1 MKFWIDA
8 QLPPQLAQWLMMT
21 FSVEA
26 TSLRELGLRDAQDRE
41 IFEMAKTK
49 GIVIITKDS
58 DFIELVTRF
67 GTPPQILWITCGNV
81 TNRNLKK
88 LLTNTFP
95 QALQLLQGG
104 ERIVEISN

>member
-8 QLPPQLAQWLMMT
+8 QLPPQLAQWLMIT

-26 TSLRELGLRDAQDRE
+26 TSLRDLGLRDAQDRE
-41 IFEMAKTK
+41 IFEMAKIEGT
-49 GIVIITKDS
+49 VIITKDS

-88 LLTNTFP
+88 LLINTFP
-95 QALQLLQGG
+95 QALELLQGG
-104 ERIVEISN
+104 EKIVEISN

>member
-1 MKFWIDA
+1 
-8 QLPPQLAQWLMMT
+8 MT
-21 FSVEA
+21 FAVEA
-26 TSLRELGLRDAQDRE
+26 ISLKDLGLRDAQDSE
-41 IFEMAKTK
+41 IFQSAKIE
-49 GIVIITKDS
+49 GSVIITKDS

-95 QALQLLQGG
+95 QALQLLQKG
-104 ERIVEISN
+104 EKVVEISE